1 MDQNTFLREFAEDVD
16 AGFSASP
23 KRLSSRYFYD
33 DAGSALFE
41 EITRM
46 DEYYP
51 YRAEKEILAGQSA
64 DIVAAV
70 DAGAEITIAEPGAGN
85 GEKTLLLCKAF
96 VNSGIRVQYM
106 PFDIS
111 PLAIQELQDLFARE
125 LPGVPVNGT
134 AGNYWQTWPGELPGH
149 TGKKLVLFLGSNVG
163 NFSSDNSLAF
173 FRMVR
178 SGLAPGDFFMC
189 GFDLVKH
196 PGTILNAYNDA
207 GGITAEFNL
216 NLLHRI
222 NRELGGNIRT
232 EDFIHYPVYDP
243 AMKEARSYL
252 VSTTRQEIYLD
263 YNGKKYTLSAWEGIH
278 TETSRKYTLAD
289 MQWLGEQAG
298 FVVLRIFTDRNRRF
312 SDVLFVA
319 I

>member
-1 MDQNTFLREFAEDVD
+1 MDHHTLLREFAEDVD

-46 DEYYP
+46 EAYYP
-51 YRAEKEILAGQSA
+51 YRAEKEILASQSA
-64 DIVAAV
+64 DIVSVV
-70 DAGAEITIAEPGAGN
+70 DAGAEIIIAEPGAGN

-96 VNSGIRVQYM
+96 VNSGIRVQYI

-111 PLAIQELQDLFARE
+111 PLAIQELQELFARE
-125 LPGVPVNGT
+125 LPDVPVNGN
-134 AGNYWQTWPGELPGH
+134 AGNYWQTWPGELPVH

-163 NFSSDNSLAF
+163 NFSNENSLVF

-178 SGLAPGDFFMC
+178 SGLAPGDLFMC
-189 GFDLVKH
+189 GFDMVKH
-196 PGTILNAYNDA
+196 PQTILNAYNDS
-207 GGITAEFNL
+207 GGITAAFNL

-232 EDFIHYPVYDP
+232 EDFIHYPIYDP

-252 VSTTRQEIYLD
+252 VSTTDQEIHLD
-263 YNGKKYTLSAWEGIH
+263 YNGRNYTLNAWEGIH
-278 TETSRKYTLAD
+278 TETSRKYAVTD
-289 MQWLGEQAG
+289 MQWLGEQSG
-298 FVVLRIFTDRNRRF
+298 FVVLRIFTDRDRRF
-312 SDVLFVA
+312 SDVLFAA